1 VSYDCASIAKGPSVS
16 PMYTRRR
23 RVQTS
28 HVSRPKADA
37 YTKSASSFGIAIGDA
52 FLEAASCT
60 TIRVSY
66 ISYNRRRGLVNR
78 VSFMAQPKG
87 VALGNPRLLSFS

>member
-1 VSYDCASIAKGPSVS
+1 MIALLLPKDHPCLLC
-16 PMYTRRR
+16 T
-23 RVQTS
+23 
-28 HVSRPKADA
+28 HVGDA
-37 YTKSASSFGIAIGDA
+37 YRQATSPVLKQTRIQNLSPFGIVIGDA

-87 VALGNPRLLSFS
+87 VAARKSTSPFI